1 MDCFLL
7 QGGRRLKGEIRVSGA
22 KNAILPIMAASLLTR
37 GECIIWDAPDIK
49 DVATMAQILT
59 SLGAKVWVGV
69 DARTGLRYVR
79 ILADSL
85 RSHEVSPKLMGEM
98 RSSIV
103 LMGALLG
110 RLGKFRVYRPGG
122 CPIGLRPINFHIN
135 GLARLGVRLSVKHG
149 FIHGEAPRLVGQEIH
164 LDFPSVTT
172 TENLMM
178 AAAYAEG
185 TTVIR
190 NAAREPEVVD
200 LGNFLNSLGARV
212 TGAGLDTI
220 RVTGVR
226 ELGGTEHT
234 VIPDRIEAGTYLVAA
249 AVTGGELTVTNVIPE
264 HLEAVTAKLREAG
277 VPLEVGRGHIRVL
290 PGTRLRP
297 VDFKTLPYPGFPT
310 DMQPQV
316 MAMMCFAKG
325 TSLITENIFESR
337 FGHAEALVR
346 MGASV
351 EIVNKMAVVR
361 GEGSLTGA
369 WVKATDL
376 RAGAGLV
383 VAGLGAEG
391 MTVIEDVAHI
401 DRGYERMDEKLSS
414 VGADIKR
421 VRM

>member
-1 MDCFLL
+1 FL
-7 QGGRRLKGEIRVSGA
+7 
-22 KNAILPIMAASLLTR
+22 
-37 GECIIWDAPDIK
+37 
-49 DVATMAQILT
+49 
-59 SLGAKVWVGV
+59 
-69 DARTGLRYVR
+69 Y
-79 ILADSL
+79 
-85 RSHEVSPKLMGEM
+85 
-98 RSSIV
+98 
-103 LMGALLG
+103 
-110 RLGKFRVYRPGG
+110 
-122 CPIGLRPINFHIN
+122 
-135 GLARLGVRLSVKHG
+135 
-149 FIHGEAPRLVGQEIH
+149 
-164 LDFPSVTT
+164 
-172 TENLMM
+172 
-178 AAAYAEG
+178 
-185 TTVIR
+185 
-190 NAAREPEVVD
+190 
-200 LGNFLNSLGARV
+200 SLGARV